1 MQEEYSRFM
10 AAVAAHSDLAATA
23 CLTPDFVATD
33 VKGRH
38 ENANQMLARLYS
50 RPKNGIELSTVQS
63 AHAVGTRINIGRTL
77 ETIDTTL
84 GRKWRPV
91 ATLTFF
97 SDTWV
102 DSDGA
107 WLLERSK
114 VDRIEKLTNGGRVLR

>member
-23 CLTPDFVATD
+23 YLTPGFVSTD

-38 ENANQMLARLYS
+38 ENAKQMLARLYS
-50 RPKNGIELSTVQS
+50 RPKAGIEISTIQP
-63 AHAVGTRINIGRTL
+63 AHTVGTRINIGRPL
-77 ETIDTTL
+77 ETIDTAVD
-84 GRKWRPV
+84 GKRRSV

-102 DSDGA
+102 DRDGA
-107 WLLERSK
+107 WLLERSR
-114 VDRIEKLTNGGRVLR
+114 VDKYTDRGHISR